1 MGRILSAFLML
12 GISSMCGAQI
22 YKYLGIEDGLSNRRI
37 YRIQKDGRGYMW
49 FLTQEGMDRY
59 DGKRIRHYTVLD
71 GNLKVAPQVNLNWL
85 YTDTENTLWVVGRKG
100 RIFHYDTLHDRFRMV
115 YRIPGLQDDFAT
127 GMLCYAYMDRGDRIW
142 LCQGDHI
149 IRYDTRTGIAQRL
162 VSRLRG
168 DITAISETDGTNLF
182 IGTVNGLFPVR
193 ERDGVLEALADTD
206 SIRTPVSELY
216 YHPGSKKL
224 FVGTFRKGI
233 LVYGVS
239 AGSTL
244 RNVAVNRITPLNDRE
259 LLIATGG
266 RGVYRMD
273 MDSLVPKPYITA
285 DYASHNGMNG
295 DNINDIYVDG
305 GDRIWL
311 ANYPA
316 GVTIRNNRYQSY
328 EWFRHS
334 PGNSRSLVNDQVHD
348 VIEDSEG
355 DLWFA
360 TSNGISLLQP
370 AVGRWR
376 SFLSRSDG
384 IQDGGNHIF
393 LTLCEVSPG
402 VICAGGYASGLYR
415 IEKKTG
421 RLCQNADTAFFLCA
435 KPRLSQA
442 RALLLPKVFV
452 SLGIKF
458 FVMAKLHFRPYI
470 PNQTVLF
477 PQRIDENI
485 AANDP
490 VRIVNAVIDNL
501 NLESFKKL
509 YKETGRCPY
518 HPKMM
523 LKVIIYAYM
532 NNIYSCRKIEKHL
545 LRDIHYIWLAGNEHP
560 DFITINRFRNRV
572 KEEINNVFTQLVLVL
587 ADKGFISL
595 DVEYIDGT
603 KIESKANKYTF
614 VWRKTVERN
623 RTRLMDKIRILLEQV
638 DEAIVQENS
647 IKDTSVEFTPC
658 MLSDIVDELKEAL
671 ERQPATKDKEEK
683 KALRKKKKQVREL
696 EGYRDKLIEYDNHLD
711 TLGERNS
718 YSKTD
723 PGATFM
729 RMKEDAMK
737 NGQTKPGYNLQIG
750 TENQFITDFRLFPNP
765 TDTLTLIPFF
775 HSFQYRYNR
784 LPNICVADSGYGS
797 EENYRFMQENGI
809 EAFIKYNYFHK
820 EQRPRYTPN
829 PFHAESLHYNAQED
843 YYVCP
848 MGQHMNRIGTKR
860 DKTASGYIT
869 ESARYKAKRCEGCPL
884 RGSCF
889 KARGNRII
897 EVNHRLNQYKR
908 QARERLLSEEG
919 IKHRGRRC
927 IEPEAVFGQMKYNMA
942 YRRFRH
948 VGEDK
953 VTMDFAFFAIAFN
966 IKKMCAKL
974 IKEGKGLIT
983 VAKYMFMGLFITR
996 YNWNIATCCQMHEEK
1011 AA

>member
-1 MGRILSAFLML
+1 
-12 GISSMCGAQI
+12 
-22 YKYLGIEDGLSNRRI
+22 
-37 YRIQKDGRGYMW
+37 
-49 FLTQEGMDRY
+49 
-59 DGKRIRHYTVLD
+59 
-71 GNLKVAPQVNLNWL
+71 
-85 YTDTENTLWVVGRKG
+85 
-100 RIFHYDTLHDRFRMV
+100 
-115 YRIPGLQDDFAT
+115 
-127 GMLCYAYMDRGDRIW
+127 
-142 LCQGDHI
+142 
-149 IRYDTRTGIAQRL
+149 
-162 VSRLRG
+162 
-168 DITAISETDGTNLF
+168 
-182 IGTVNGLFPVR
+182 
-193 ERDGVLEALADTD
+193 
-206 SIRTPVSELY
+206 
-216 YHPGSKKL
+216 
-224 FVGTFRKGI
+224 
-233 LVYGVS
+233 
-239 AGSTL
+239 
-244 RNVAVNRITPLNDRE
+244 
-259 LLIATGG
+259 
-266 RGVYRMD
+266 
-273 MDSLVPKPYITA
+273 
-285 DYASHNGMNG
+285 
-295 DNINDIYVDG
+295 
-305 GDRIWL
+305 
-311 ANYPA
+311 
-316 GVTIRNNRYQSY
+316 
-328 EWFRHS
+328 
-334 PGNSRSLVNDQVHD
+334 
-348 VIEDSEG
+348 
-355 DLWFA
+355 
-360 TSNGISLLQP
+360 
-370 AVGRWR
+370 
-376 SFLSRSDG
+376 
-384 IQDGGNHIF
+384 
-393 LTLCEVSPG
+393 
-402 VICAGGYASGLYR
+402 
-415 IEKKTG
+415 
-421 RLCQNADTAFFLCA
+421 
-435 KPRLSQA
+435 
-442 RALLLPKVFV
+442 
-452 SLGIKF
+452 
-458 FVMAKLHFRPYI
+458 MAKLHFRPYI

-485 AANDP
+485 AANNP

-545 LRDIHYIWLAGNEHP
+545 LRDIHYIWLASNEHP

-587 ADKGFISL
+587 ANKGFISL

-614 VWRKTVERN
+614 VWCKTVERN

-638 DEAIVQENS
+638 DETIAQENS
-647 IKDTSVEFTPC
+647 IKDTSVEFTSC
-658 MLSDIVDELKEAL
+658 SLSDIVDELKEAL

-723 PGATFM
+723 PSATFM

-750 TENQFITDFRLFPNP
+750 TENQFITDFCLFPNP

-809 EAFIKYNYFHK
+809 EAFIKYNDFHK

-829 PFHAESLHYNAQED
+829 PFHAESLHYNVQED

-848 MGQHMNRIGTKR
+848 MGQRMNLIGTKR

-869 ESARYKAKRCEGCPL
+869 ESARYKAERCEGCPL

-927 IEPEAVFGQMKYNMA
+927 IEPEAVFGQIKYNMA

-948 VGEDK
+948 MGEDK